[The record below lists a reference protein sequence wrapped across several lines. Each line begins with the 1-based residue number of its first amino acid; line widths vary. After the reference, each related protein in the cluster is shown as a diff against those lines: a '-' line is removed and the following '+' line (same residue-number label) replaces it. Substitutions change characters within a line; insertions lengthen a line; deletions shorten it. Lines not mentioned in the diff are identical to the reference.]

1 MQDGGIRSARRF
13 RMSVGSGIRRYRLH
27 WDEKTLILMKCY
39 RINGIDLA
47 ESQLEHNSYLTT

>member
-27 WDEKTLILMKCY
+27 WEEKTLISMEYY
-39 RINGIDLA
+39 RINEVDLA